1 MKHVPVPV
9 KPKKQ
14 DEPDAS
20 GDVGKLDKLEAT
32 LRQNT
37 MSKVEETASGISPT
51 PSMQQQLDTYL
62 PRDNNLHLNAQ
73 PLGDYKTILG
83 QMDQQL
89 KTLGYAFE
97 SSTNQSKSDVVKI
110 RESNQIWQSIAPI
123 GLMNQSRKAEKKAK
137 KDYNHRMS
145 SQLY

>member
-14 DEPDAS
+14 DEPDTS

-62 PRDNNLHLNAQ
+62 PRDNNLHLSAQ
-73 PLGDYKTILG
+73 PLGDYSTLLG

>member
-1 MKHVPVPV
+1 
-9 KPKKQ
+9 
-14 DEPDAS
+14 
-20 GDVGKLDKLEAT
+20 
-32 LRQNT
+32 

-62 PRDNNLHLNAQ
+62 PRDNNLHLSAQ
-73 PLGDYKTILG
+73 PLGDYSTLLG

-123 GLMNQSRKAEKKAK
+123 GLMNQSRKAEKRAK